1 MDRSAFPRP
10 CGRISEPPRLND
22 FPASL
27 RPALAALSPRK
38 KYLIGVSGGCDSMVL
53 LHVLHQQG
61 YQNLIV
67 CHLHH
72 GLRGKAA
79 TRDATLVRTTA
90 KRLGYACEVER
101 VQTAT
106 AARRDKK
113 SLELAAR
120 DLRLNF
126 FATCARKHR
135 CPRLLL
141 AHHADDQVE
150 TCLFHFLRGSGASGL
165 AGIRPVSRIGR
176 LEVFRPLLTV
186 PRSTLAAW
194 ADENKIPHHE
204 DATNTSPVHTRNRL
218 RHEVLPAVLRVM
230 PSCQAAILRTA
241 DILREEDAWMESL
254 VPSPPTRLK
263 TRELRTFPLA
273 LQRRLVLRW
282 LTQQGVPEAGFQETT
297 RVLSLLNSDDGPA
310 KINLPGNH
318 HARRRNGEIFLEKF

>member
-1 MDRSAFPRP
+1 
-10 CGRISEPPRLND
+10 
-22 FPASL
+22 
-27 RPALAALSPRK
+27 
-38 KYLIGVSGGCDSMVL
+38 MVL
-53 LHVLHQQG
+53 LHVLHAEG
-61 YQNLIV
+61 YKNLVV

-79 TRDATLVRTTA
+79 TKDAALVRSA
-90 KRLGYACEVER
+90 ARRLGLACEWDR

-106 AARRDKK
+106 VARQEKK

-120 DLRLNF
+120 DLRRNF
-126 FATCARKHR
+126 FTACARKHR
-135 CPRLLL
+135 CPRLFL
-141 AHHADDQVE
+141 AHHADDQME

-176 LEVFRPLLTV
+176 LEILRPLLDV

-194 ADENKIPHHE
+194 GKDNHIPHHE
-204 DATNTSPVHTRNRL
+204 DATNSSPAHTRNRL

-230 PSCQAAILRTA
+230 PSCRDAILRTA
-241 DILREEDAWMESL
+241 DILREEEAWMNSL
-254 VPSPPTRLK
+254 VPQPPPRLR
-263 TRELRTFPLA
+263 TRELKTFPLA

-282 LTQQGVPEAGFQETT
+282 LTEQGVPEAGFQETA
-297 RVLSLLNSDDGPA
+297 RVLSLLHPGNGPA